1 MKKTKN
7 TCLVCEKAFTPRELY
22 PTSLIRDSA
31 IGIASQYLPKLHNHG
46 YVCHPDLRKIT
57 ALYYEKILLKELGE
71 ITDLEREVLD
81 SLQQQ
86 DVIAENINEEYEENL
101 SYGDYLADQIAK
113 FGGSWGFI
121 ILFFGAIILWT
132 FINTIQLINQ
142 PFDPYP
148 FILLNLVL
156 SCLAAIQAPVIMMSQ
171 NRQAAKDRLRQEN
184 DYQVNLKAELLVRQI
199 NSKLDQFMRH
209 SMEQMEKIINGT
221 PALYP
226 SSLENNQTPQI
237 PLAQEESN

>member
-7 TCLVCEKAFTPRELY
+7 TCLVCEKAFTTRELY
-22 PTSLIRDSA
+22 PTALIRDSTL
-31 IGIASQYLPKLHNHG
+31 GVASQYFPKLHNHG

-113 FGGSWGFI
+113 FGGSWAFI
-121 ILFFGAIILWT
+121 VLFFGAIVLWT
-132 FINTIQLINQ
+132 LINTVQLMHH

-209 SMEQMEKIINGT
+209 SMEQMEEIIQNKPPVIHPPPLDNNGKT
-221 PALYP
+221 
-226 SSLENNQTPQI
+226 
-237 PLAQEESN
+237 PLAQEESC